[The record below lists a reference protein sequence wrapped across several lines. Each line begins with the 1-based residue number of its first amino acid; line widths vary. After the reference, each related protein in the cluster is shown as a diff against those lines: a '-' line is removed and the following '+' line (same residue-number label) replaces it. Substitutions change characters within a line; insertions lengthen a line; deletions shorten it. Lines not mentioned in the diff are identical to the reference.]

1 MKRKKKKREGSVG
14 GGERL
19 GYCRMHE
26 KEEKKQ
32 KTKDCYMNNLSL
44 GDTVEIK
51 AKNKCHESPP
61 QTVSFH
67 GLTGCGLIC
76 FLRLSSPLLFFFSFI
91 GFHFL
96 RH

>member
-1 MKRKKKKREGSVG
+1 
-14 GGERL
+14 
-19 GYCRMHE
+19 
-26 KEEKKQ
+26 
-32 KTKDCYMNNLSL
+32 MNNLSL

-76 FLRLSSPLLFFFSFI
+76 FLRLSSPLLFFFFLLLDFIFFVIDSFPSVRRGQI
-91 GFHFL
+91 KEW
-96 RH
+96 RI